1 MTYSE
6 KLIDFEKTAQA
17 LGVRTKRNEPMSAHT
32 TFKVGGCCDIMAFV
46 NSVESVRGLILCANA
61 IGLDYYILGNGSN
74 VLFSDKGY
82 RGAIILL
89 GADFSDITVKD
100 DIANASTDTIT
111 ASAGTSLKKVC
122 LKALESGL
130 TGLEFAYGIPG
141 TVGGAIYMNAGAYG
155 GEMKDVVAS
164 VTCVNR
170 CGEIIT
176 HCADDLSFSYR
187 SSRFCDSGE
196 IILSADFKLEKGDPS
211 SIKARMDELMERR
224 KSRQPLEYPSAGST
238 FKRPEG
244 SYAGLVIEQS
254 GLKGYTVG
262 GAQISEKHANFVINM
277 GGATAEDIMKLISD
291 VKKTVKEKT
300 GYELECEIKII
311 GE

>member
-6 KLIDFEKTAQA
+6 KLIDFEKTAQS
-17 LGVRTKRNEPMSAHT
+17 LDVRTKRNEPMSAHT
-32 TFKVGGCCDIMAFV
+32 TFKVGGCCDIMAFP
-46 NSVESVRGLILCANA
+46 NSIESVRRLILCANA
-61 IGLDYYILGNGSN
+61 LGLDYYILGNGSN
-74 VLFSDKGY
+74 VLFSDNGF
-82 RGAIILL
+82 RGAIITL
-89 GADFSDITVKD
+89 GPDFSDITVEG
-100 DIANASTDTIT
+100 DIIT
-111 ASAGTSLKKVC
+111 ASAGTALKKVC

-155 GEMKDVVAS
+155 GEMKGVVVK

-170 CGEIIT
+170 RGKIVT
-176 HCADDLSFSYR
+176 HCADELNLAYR
-187 SSRFCDSGE
+187 SSRFTDSDE
-196 IILSADFKLEKGDPS
+196 VILSADFELQNGDPS
-211 SIKARMDELMERR
+211 LIKARMDELMERR

-244 SYAGLVIEQS
+244 TFAGLVIEQS

-262 GAQISEKHANFVINM
+262 GAQISEKHANFVINK
-277 GGATAEDIMKLISD
+277 GGATADDIIRLISD

-300 GYELECEIKII
+300 GFELECEIRII
-311 GE
+311 GN

>member
-6 KLIDFEKTAQA
+6 KLIDFEKTAQS

-32 TFKVGGCCDIMAFV
+32 TFKVGGNCDIMAFP
-46 NSVESVRGLILCANA
+46 NSIESVRRLILCANA
-61 IGLDYYILGNGSN
+61 SGLDYCILGNGSN
-74 VLFSDKGY
+74 VLFSDNGF
-82 RGAIILL
+82 RGAIITL
-89 GADFSDITVKD
+89 GSDFSDVTVEG
-100 DIANASTDTIT
+100 DIIT
-111 ASAGTSLKKVC
+111 AAAGTALKKVC

-155 GEMKDVVAS
+155 GEMKDVVVK
-164 VTCVNR
+164 VTCVNKR
-170 CGEIIT
+170 GEIVT
-176 HCADDLSFSYR
+176 HCADELNFAYR
-187 SSRFCDSGE
+187 SSRFTDSDE
-196 IILSADFKLEKGDPS
+196 VILSADFKLQSGDS
-211 SIKARMDELMERR
+211 SLIKARMDELMERR

-244 SYAGLVIEQS
+244 TFAGLVIEQS

-262 GAQISEKHANFVINM
+262 GAQISEKHANFVINK
-277 GGATAEDIMKLISD
+277 GGATADDIIRLISD

-300 GYELECEIKII
+300 GFELECEIRII
-311 GE
+311 GN

>member
-17 LGVRTKRNEPMSAHT
+17 LGVRTKRNEPMSMHT

-46 NSVESVRGLILCANA
+46 NSAESARGLILCANA
-61 IGLDYYILGNGSN
+61 SGLDYYILGNGSN
-74 VLFSDKGY
+74 VLFSDKGF

-100 DIANASTDTIT
+100 DVIT
-111 ASAGTSLKKVC
+111 AAAGASLQRVC
-122 LKALESGL
+122 RRALENSLSGM
-130 TGLEFAYGIPG
+130 EFAYGIPG
-141 TVGGAIYMNAGAYG
+141 TVGGAVYMNAGAYG
-155 GEMKDVVAS
+155 GEMKDVVSS
-164 VTCVNR
+164 VTCVNKS
-170 CGEIIT
+170 GEIIVYT
-176 HCADDLSFSYR
+176 SDELKFAYR
-187 SSRFCDSGE
+187 SSRFLDSGE
-196 IILSADFKLEKGDPS
+196 IILSADFRLQNGDLS

-224 KSRQPLEYPSAGST
+224 KTRQPLEFPSAGSA

-244 SYAGLVIEQS
+244 TFAGLVIEQS

-262 GAQISEKHANFVINM
+262 GAQISEKHANFIINR
-277 GGATAEDIMKLISD
+277 GGATAYDIMKLISD

-300 GYELECEIKII
+300 GYELECEIRII